1 MRYWEA
7 QAKGGDPMAQY
18 ELAKMQSS
26 LDAKQDNSEVANLY
40 SQAADQGIPGAARDL
55 GVLYLQGNGVPQ
67 NVSKALK
74 LLEWAAVNG
83 DAQASNFMGYLY
95 YTGARSDVDDEI
107 KVQSNAIVEMNRTKA
122 EYFFTQAALKDFPE
136 SLFYLG
142 EMQFDGKSP
151 NNVTDDENHKAL
163 RYYQRAADNGY
174 IRAFWAEAKLYEN
187 GAKGVQQSCP
197 MAVEGYKTVA
207 EAGRGTVDV
216 RRGLQYF
223 LQGDFEASWLVF
235 ALAAEE
241 GYEIAQQNAG
251 KLAYLGFVRPTS
263 NLNNPAPMRHFRQS
277 AAQGNSESVGF
288 MARMFSKGLMAPQN
302 HQMAEQYFKQAL
314 GLGDTTVLVPLT
326 EAMTHKKSPLD
337 KSQIPFI
344 IDTYRF
350 ALDRLRMEEDLAR
363 SSGQPQR
370 FFDVARHALQTTVLK
385 LKIMTLSLTQRI
397 FRNERFIK
405 GIRL

>member
-1 MRYWEA
+1 
-7 QAKGGDPMAQY
+7 
-18 ELAKMQSS
+18 
-26 LDAKQDNSEVANLY
+26 
-40 SQAADQGIPGAARDL
+40 
-55 GVLYLQGNGVPQ
+55 
-67 NVSKALK
+67 
-74 LLEWAAVNG
+74 
-83 DAQASNFMGYLY
+83 
-95 YTGARSDVDDEI
+95 
-107 KVQSNAIVEMNRTKA
+107 
-122 EYFFTQAALKDFPE
+122 
-136 SLFYLG
+136 
-142 EMQFDGKSP
+142 MQFDGKSP

-187 GAKGVQQSCP
+187 GAKGIQQSCP

-251 KLAYLGFVRPTS
+251 KLAYLGFVRPPS
-263 NLNNPAPMRHFRQS
+263 NMNNPAPMRHFRQS

-288 MARMFSKGLMAPQN
+288 IARMFSKGLMAPKN
-302 HQMAEQYFKQAL
+302 DQMAEQYFKQAL
-314 GLGDTTVLVPLT
+314 GLGDTSVLVPLT
-326 EAMTHKKSPLD
+326 EAMTHKEPPLD

-344 IDTYRF
+344 IDNYRF

-370 FFDVARHALQTTVLK
+370 FFDVAKYVLQTTVLK
-385 LKIMTLSLTQRI
+385 LKIITLSLRQRI